1 MVSKISQVLEFDFKF
16 AQHLNYIAHIF
27 LLNISFVKH
36 FHNNAVNFINFLLR
50 GPSVKQVLVKVI
62 NLHFLT
68 TFRNYLIM
76 LTRCTTLLL
85 SVSLSMKELILSLK
99 CLKVILSWVYIFL
112 FFGDLLLHLLQLFL
126 RLNLFFFQV
135 LLLCLTQVDVE
146 QIIFLN
152 FIQIVDQRLLRKM
165 YLDVVITVLG
175 SLQVNIVS
183 IACALS

>member
-1 MVSKISQVLEFDFKF
+1 
-16 AQHLNYIAHIF
+16 
-27 LLNISFVKH
+27 
-36 FHNNAVNFINFLLR
+36 
-50 GPSVKQVLVKVI
+50 
-62 NLHFLT
+62 
-68 TFRNYLIM
+68 
-76 LTRCTTLLL
+76 
-85 SVSLSMKELILSLK
+85 MKELILSLK

-146 QIIFLN
+146 QIFFLN

-175 SLQVNIVS
+175 
-183 IACALS
+183 

>member
-1 MVSKISQVLEFDFKF
+1 
-16 AQHLNYIAHIF
+16 
-27 LLNISFVKH
+27 
-36 FHNNAVNFINFLLR
+36 
-50 GPSVKQVLVKVI
+50 
-62 NLHFLT
+62 
-68 TFRNYLIM
+68 
-76 LTRCTTLLL
+76 
-85 SVSLSMKELILSLK
+85 MKELILSLK

-175 SLQVNIVS
+175 
-183 IACALS
+183 